1 MAIWLKEK
9 YNRSQEKFTDPDKG
23 KLIEWAVNLDTGFKW
38 GAKRKPGKKKLPIGQ
53 RVELTKRLYIQSKE
67 SV

>member
-1 MAIWLKEK
+1 MTAWLKEK
-9 YNRSQEKFTDPDKG
+9 YDGSQEKFTEPDKG
-23 KLIEWAVNLDTGFKW
+23 KLIEWAVNLNAGFNK

-53 RVELTKRLYIQSKE
+53 RVDSTMCLFIQSKE